1 MTRLD
6 FPVTFLD
13 IEGLARRWK
22 CSLSEIEALAE
33 TDKLKFYLRP
43 AALEIALGELP
54 PEKYLNLFRKI
65 TRCYLDHR
73 YVYLMFKDKGH
84 KVSITHV
91 GNINVYNTLSN
102 PLCVDFFDLI
112 IPIEQVEEF
121 EFLHSNTTQN
131 DNEFELLSDDF
142 TCLRWQGQEYKF
154 GEIQAKIIKLLWQA
168 RESGKPWM
176 YGKRILR
183 EIGSNSYRIKDIF
196 NHNKYWRKLV
206 KADRTGKYKL
216 NLPPKQLSLF
226 E

>member
-43 AALEIALGELP
+43 AALEIALGKLP
-54 PEKYLNLFRKI
+54 PEKYLSLFRKI

-73 YVYLMFKDKGH
+73 YVYLMFKDKEH

-91 GNINVYNTLSN
+91 GDINVYNTLSN

-112 IPIEQVEEF
+112 IPIEQVEDF
-121 EFLHSNTTQN
+121 EFLYSNVTQN
-131 DNEFELLSDDF
+131 NNELELLSDDF
-142 TCLRWQGQEYKF
+142 TCLRWQGQEYLF
-154 GEIQAKIIKLLWQA
+154 GEQQAKVIKRLWQA
-168 RESGKPWM
+168 REAGTPWV
-176 YGKRILR
+176 YGKRIL
-183 EIGSNSYRIKDIF
+183 KDINSTTDRVKNIF
-196 NHNKYWRKLV
+196 SHHKYWRRIVQSDNK
-206 KADRTGKYKL
+206 GKYKL
-216 NLPPKQLSLF
+216 NLPPKQMTLF